1 MKDVIKLKK
10 LKKLYNSNINI
21 NRYLRK
27 NTSLSES
34 DIIRLSYDLQ
44 TNSYIKI
51 FNERKKISVLKGVIN
66 EINKTNS
73 NTILDFGCGDLTS
86 FYTIVKKIK
95 KNQKKYTTHV
105 ISPYQE
111 YSRSKFFKK
120 KGMSLK
126 KKFFVIKII
135 NYLFIHL
142 LI

>member
-51 FNERKKISVLKGVIN
+51 FNERKKLV
-66 EINKTNS
+66 
-73 NTILDFGCGDLTS
+73 
-86 FYTIVKKIK
+86 Y
-95 KNQKKYTTHV
+95 
-105 ISPYQE
+105 
-111 YSRSKFFKK
+111 
-120 KGMSLK
+120 
-126 KKFFVIKII
+126 
-135 NYLFIHL
+135 
-142 LI
+142 